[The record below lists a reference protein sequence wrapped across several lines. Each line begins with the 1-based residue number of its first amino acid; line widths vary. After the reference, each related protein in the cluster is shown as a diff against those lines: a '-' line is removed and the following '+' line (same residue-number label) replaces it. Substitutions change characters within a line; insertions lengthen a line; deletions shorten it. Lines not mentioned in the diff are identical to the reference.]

1 MFINRWLLKCT
12 KKQDI
17 IEEHVIDA
25 IDAISAKRKQPRS
38 TSILEYINKKFST
51 NVDEIYIDNIIQ
63 VLLDQN
69 KIRKKPTSK
78 GNSYFIT
85 EANNITILDE
95 TESMHDNPQGNTLNI
110 DQSYSTLRLPL
121 NCCTT

>member
-1 MFINRWLLKCT
+1 MLLAQKGNNPIAH
-12 KKQDI
+12 Q
-17 IEEHVIDA
+17 
-25 IDAISAKRKQPRS
+25 
-38 TSILEYINKKFST
+38 YINKKFST

-78 GNSYFIT
+78 GNSYFVT

-95 TESMHDNPQGNTLNI
+95 TKSMHDNPQGNTLKKKKKKKCTEYRPILQYTAASAKLLHNLI
-110 DQSYSTLRLPL
+110 DEIRSQLKTQYL
-121 NCCTT
+121 